1 MYTKRKSNKN
11 TNDVVMG
18 DWWTNSNQRS
28 KPRGHRYAKGKK
40 KWKHT
45 VDQIPE
51 YIPIP

>member
-40 KWKHT
+40 KMKTHC
-45 VDQIPE
+45 
-51 YIPIP
+51 